1 LDANYVPLKTSKS
14 KSAAPYLYPQSL
26 VKQLKLNKQ
35 PKYKKNDFLM
45 IINNSSDLKNNELRS
60 ILTHEIIHGLG
71 FMSLAPVGRVTD
83 SDVVSIDNSLGQ
95 LIYNETD
102 KYIIFPYTVASYS
115 KKLLDITDEEEYM
128 KQLYNTKLSKFM
140 PFSIF
145 DKYIVSLESGKR
157 LFEDLKFYYKEVSKK
172 CLPKKGSSLLLKDS
186 SDKNLGE
193 CFDSLSSKT
202 KNIITSNIKK
212 YYFKAHSLSIVTK
225 DGEKVPL
232 QTLEGSYASGSS
244 VVHPN
249 NPLYDL
255 LFSKI
260 KENGPDAIYDFI
272 NVSTEKFKNEL
283 VEEYYDDNYVLYF
296 SDDDNFTVEEMLKL
310 LPNNPDH
317 PLIGNGIVK
326 VMKTLGWNEKGK
338 RRSSKTYY
346 LDESFNIPES
356 NSFEY
361 IFKKRYE
368 ISKHDAPSNE
378 TVIETTSVSPVDEIP
393 TLPIEPTSLTDEVK
407 TSLPAEEEKPTFP
420 ADDVETSLPVEEEEP
435 TFPADEEIN
444 EEDILSPIDEVET
457 SLPVEE
463 EEEQTFPADE
473 EINEEDILSPIDEV
487 ETSLPVEEEEEQTF
501 PADDVETTYP
511 IEDEEDIPSP
521 IDEVE
526 TSLPVE
532 EEEEQTYPADEVETT
547 YPVEDEAINEVE
559 TSSSVDKF
567 ETILPEDEENVN
579 ETIITVDEIETI
591 IPLTKE
597 ELEEEKPTLPVDEEK
612 VEEEMPTSPVD
623 EEKIDAVEATP
634 TKNPI
639 IIFIQKVKKF
649 FESLF
654 H

>member
-1 LDANYVPLKTSKS
+1 MDANYVPLKTSKS

-272 NVSTEKFKNEL
+272 DVSTEKFKNEL

-393 TLPIEPTSLTDEVK
+393 TLPIEPTSPTDEVK
-407 TSLPAEEEKPTFP
+407 TSLPAEEEEPTFP

-435 TFPADEEIN
+435 TFPAD
-444 EEDILSPIDEVET
+444 DVET
-457 SLPVEE
+457 TYLVED

-473 EINEEDILSPIDEV
+473 EI
-487 ETSLPVEEEEEQTF
+487 
-501 PADDVETTYP
+501 
-511 IEDEEDIPSP
+511 DEEDIPSQ
-521 IDEVE
+521 INEVE

-567 ETILPEDEENVN
+567 ETILLEDEENVN

-597 ELEEEKPTLPVDEEK
+597 ELEVEKPTLPVDEEK